1 MALDRAAD
9 FVNLESGE
17 ESDDADTESQDF
29 YDSQAFSQSEGDP
42 YAAYSY
48 GYDES
53 NESIKRAAYV
63 QVLKDLAE
71 IKILKSKLAM
81 SLPHQVVVSIILQL
95 SIWTLLILVVAKF
108 PMIFHGS
115 LCGKDMIFLQN
126 RSSVL
131 LDDDFCEKLD
141 SYSGCKL
148 PVVSKEK
155 ICNLIQTFC
164 FNPRMP
170 VNLEV
175 NSINGLPDE
184 MKKSFCNLLNYV
196 SNINSRTP
204 KLILDLVK
212 LFADSADTDD
222 PNIVRSPQVTPSHEH
237 IRTPV
242 NNNFDFSEPKD
253 FDNIEENGSHGV
265 FCSQYELHKS
275 FHSSSHLN
283 IDPQVM
289 NDNVVRVMQKLSRN
303 NLSSQFPSSSTPSRF
318 KTQSPGLKSNL
329 HKRSL
334 DSQGT
339 SQHQH
344 FHEYN
349 RPALQD
355 STNLR
360 SAKRITKSGDNLF
373 VPDSISPSSNP
384 RLSRFHSQKAALG
397 KENDSPS
404 LSQNGNCEVQ
414 IVGEKT
420 LSDKVRELSNKSN
433 ALYNS
438 NLRNSGASAATPVVV
453 SPHGPSASRP
463 CTQSVS
469 FRARD
474 NSTGGKMPRY
484 GPHRLLNPGH
494 LFQGDF
500 CTASNKIGVSK
511 SQIDNC
517 KAICKLS
524 SSQFKGTDVYQ
535 QILSEKMRSAFEF
548 YWQKYIHFDMGFD
561 EYDFIFPVVPQQPL
575 DNTYDSGIY
584 AMMFLEH
591 WNSPRTKLTSIF
603 TPQDI
608 PKIRILIANQLVF
621 HHKNTGMK
629 NRVVDFKL
637 EDLQWKQF
645 LDFHLNLI
653 PPNYSII
660 IVEISF
666 FIVIICL
673 LSDLQISLDIILHAI
688 YVRGYLYKQNDLP
701 VSLVF
706 CTQFSVYLKPI
717 SAYFEDEAN
726 LCNLRSIFCWCCALA
741 AHIDCLL

>member
-1 MALDRAAD
+1 MLWWAGGERGRLAACGCGRANGQLRTYMARKRAAD

-17 ESDDADTESQDF
+17 ESDDAELNLKTSLILRHLVNLK
-29 YDSQAFSQSEGDP
+29 
-42 YAAYSY
+42 YSY

-63 QVLKDLAE
+63 QVLKDVMYLDFVNFGGRQVPDDIPRIAVWKGE
-71 IKILKSKLAM
+71 MLKEYSSFDMK
-81 SLPHQVVVSIILQL
+81 STGSYGCHP
-95 SIWTLLILVVAKF
+95 LLDFSATCY
-108 PMIFHGS
+108 S
-115 LCGKDMIFLQN
+115 KDMIFLQN
-126 RSSVL
+126 RSSIL

-148 PVVSKEK
+148 PVVLKEK

-164 FNPRMP
+164 FNPRVP
-170 VNLEV
+170 VNLDV

-222 PNIVRSPQVTPSHEH
+222 PNIVRSPQVTPSHEP

-283 IDPQVM
+283 IDPQ
-289 NDNVVRVMQKLSRN
+289 
-303 NLSSQFPSSSTPSRF
+303 
-318 KTQSPGLKSNL
+318 
-329 HKRSL
+329 
-334 DSQGT
+334 
-339 SQHQH
+339 
-344 FHEYN
+344 
-349 RPALQD
+349 
-355 STNLR
+355 
-360 SAKRITKSGDNLF
+360 
-373 VPDSISPSSNP
+373 
-384 RLSRFHSQKAALG
+384 
-397 KENDSPS
+397 
-404 LSQNGNCEVQ
+404 GNCEVQ

-420 LSDKVRELSNKSN
+420 LSDKVQELSNKYN

-484 GPHRLLNPGH
+484 GPRRLLNPGP

-500 CTASNKIGVSK
+500 CTTSNKISVSK

-524 SSQFKGTDVYQ
+524 SSQFKGLENLLKDPEFADEDV
-535 QILSEKMRSAFEF
+535 LSRAFRRSSKARALHLSNMRSAFEF

-575 DNTYDSGIY
+575 DNT
-584 AMMFLEH
+584 
-591 WNSPRTKLTSIF
+591 
-603 TPQDI
+603 
-608 PKIRILIANQLVF
+608 
-621 HHKNTGMK
+621 
-629 NRVVDFKL
+629 
-637 EDLQWKQF
+637 
-645 LDFHLNLI
+645 
-653 PPNYSII
+653 
-660 IVEISF
+660 
-666 FIVIICL
+666 FI
-673 LSDLQISLDIILHAI
+673 
-688 YVRGYLYKQNDLP
+688 
-701 VSLVF
+701 
-706 CTQFSVYLKPI
+706 
-717 SAYFEDEAN
+717 E
-726 LCNLRSIFCWCCALA
+726 
-741 AHIDCLL
+741 